1 MNKLKK
7 LEEVAREISKANAK
21 LGCSLEEMCRYVQ
34 RWTAYIPPI
43 CEEDILI
50 VRMNPALS
58 RFQKWKIERAMRKM
72 IREGERMRR
81 LDPDQEL
88 VIPLESAWTE
98 RNKVWIRNIYK
109 TRNRKKQRLKRK

>member
-88 VIPLESAWTE
+88 VIPLESAWIE

-109 TRNRKKQRLKRK
+109 TRNRKKQRLKMK